1 VELNPLYTNK
11 PYHAFV
17 AKRGQEHH
25 FLPFQL
31 FRWHAIGVGLLR
43 RDESCWGEKWRIVNS
58 CRFLQPLSRELDTR
72 FPFFWPSFSIV
83 QLKLDREYD
92 SISTIIG
99 PKTSSS
105 HMMRETCEFE
115 MEMSRKA

>member
-1 VELNPLYTNK
+1 MENS
-11 PYHAFV
+11 
-17 AKRGQEHH
+17 Q
-25 FLPFQL
+25 FLPFL
-31 FRWHAIGVGLLR
+31 AAVKPGTGY
-43 RDESCWGEKWRIVNS
+43 
-58 CRFLQPLSRELDTR
+58 PLS
-72 FPFFWPSFSIV
+72 FFFWPSFSIV